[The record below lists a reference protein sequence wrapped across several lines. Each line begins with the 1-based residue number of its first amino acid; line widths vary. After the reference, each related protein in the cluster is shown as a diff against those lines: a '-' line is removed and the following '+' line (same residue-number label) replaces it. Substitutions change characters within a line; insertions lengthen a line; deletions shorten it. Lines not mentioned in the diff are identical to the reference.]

1 MKSTCLALNCLVPL
15 PPGLTFHQ
23 YESSLISAVYFRHE
37 LAKMLSETSW
47 GNKSRRHFLSREQE
61 YVEALK
67 AALGI
72 W

>member
-1 MKSTCLALNCLVPL
+1 MQ
-15 PPGLTFHQ
+15 LTFKHAM
-23 YESSLISAVYFRHE
+23 SCRNE
-37 LAKMLSETSW
+37 LAKMLAQTPW
-47 GNKSRRHFLSREQE
+47 GDKSRRHFLSREQE